1 MQNKINELKELRNDF
16 QAAWLDM
23 VSNGVELGCA
33 VDKNKHKDS
42 LIQILADANI
52 VREDLLNIHN
62 LFVDGLSKIEHEL
75 DTSDTLE
82 KILKQFDTL
91 IQEIEEESNKTNKT
105 DIPKIQNSYPLKTL
119 TLDCQERTMRE
130 LLKSGYM
137 ITSSDF
143 KKPYKEHFRYIETG
157 TSIENGNVIDGQFC
171 VYDDEKFV
179 RQMDHM
185 DFEIK
190 YPVVFSTFCGFL
202 GETQKNELLLE
213 LNLNSSKF
221 NVKKI
226 MDDVKEKGALSEYLS
241 FTDVDNQ
248 QVCIE
253 LSENVYIY
261 SQQTL
266 PGYDWN
272 TDNERDVKSYYTE
285 TYNFEDFSEKLI
297 GPAISGF
304 YSSLDELKQLV
315 PNNWKQIALECI
327 FEEEAMGY

>member
-33 VDKNKHKDS
+33 VDKNKHKDT

-52 VREDLLNIHN
+52 IREDLLNIHN

-91 IQEIEEESNKTNKT
+91 IQEIEESSKMNEADILKT
-105 DIPKIQNSYPLKTL
+105 QNSYPLKTL
-119 TLDCQERTMRE
+119 TLDCQARTIRE
-130 LLKSGYM
+130 LLKSGHM

-171 VYDDEKFV
+171 VYDGETFV
-179 RQMDHM
+179 RQMNSTDY
-185 DFEIK
+185 EIK
-190 YPVVFSTFCGFL
+190 YPIVFSTSGVFL
-202 GETQKNELLLE
+202 GETQKNELLFE
-213 LNLNSSKF
+213 LNLNSCSF
-221 NVKKI
+221 NVKAI
-226 MDDVKEKGALSEYLS
+226 MDDIKEKGALSEYLS

-248 QVCIE
+248 QVCIK
-253 LSENVYIY
+253 LSEDVYIY
-261 SQQTL
+261 SQQTYI
-266 PGYDWN
+266 GYSYY
-272 TDNERDVKSYYTE
+272 TDNKKDVGVYYTE
-285 TYNFEDFSEKLI
+285 TYDLRNYNEEEIEDL
-297 GPAISGF
+297 ISG
-304 YSSLDELKQLV
+304 YYDSLENLKEEV
-315 PNNWKQIALECI
+315 PDNWKQIALECI
-327 FEEEAMGY
+327 FEEDAMGY